1 MDSHAH
7 MDMAE
12 FDQDRDQVVA
22 RARESG
28 VATIVTV
35 GCDLDSSRTAVHL
48 AERYPEVLAA
58 VGFHPH
64 EAVRMREEDVKVLAE
79 FSRHPRVVAIGE
91 IGLDF
96 YRSYSS
102 REAQLRAL
110 RWQLELATEV
120 DLPVVIHCRGAERE
134 MLATLSE
141 WLSTRHHLNGLPNGV
156 IHCFSGGLDAASSY
170 LSLGFF
176 LSLAAP
182 IGYPSSRHSFEV
194 IRSIPSDKLMVETD
208 SPFLPTQNRR
218 GKRNEPA
225 YLPLIAEQLAQIR
238 DVPFSV
244 VAGDTAQN
252 AFHLFRLP
260 NKEQGKF
267 FSNSSCHSERSEE
280 SRGAQGDK
288 INNLEQGEHFAD
300 RFHF

>member
-1 MDSHAH
+1 
-7 MDMAE
+7 
-12 FDQDRDQVVA
+12 VGTV
-22 RARESG
+22 
-28 VATIVTV
+28 ITV
-35 GCDLDSSRTAVHL
+35 GCDLDSSRTAISI

-64 EAVRMREEDVKVLAE
+64 EAVKMREEDVRMLAE
-79 FSRHPRVVAIGE
+79 LSQHSKVVAIGE

-102 REAQLRAL
+102 REAQLQAL
-110 RWQLELATEV
+110 RWQLELAMDV

-134 MLATLSE
+134 MLAVLKEYLSA
-141 WLSTRHHLNGLPNGV
+141 HHYPDGLPSGV
-156 IHCFSGGLDAASSY
+156 IHCFSGGFDAVSSY

-182 IGYPSSRHSFEV
+182 IGYPSSRRSFEV
-194 IRSIPSDKLMVETD
+194 IRSIPLDRLVIETD

-238 DVPFSV
+238 GVSFSV
-244 VAGDTAQN
+244 VARETTQN

-260 NKEQGKF
+260 IG
-267 FSNSSCHSERSEE
+267 R
-280 SRGAQGDK
+280 
-288 INNLEQGEHFAD
+288 
-300 RFHF
+300 